1 MEQQNKKHAD
11 YGQQVR
17 VMTLAWM
24 YKENKYCIYE
34 VKTDKTQT
42 PLKTEAFKLLD
53 TVLNS
58 EQGKKMIFQGQIYII
73 GTFFNVIMTFLI
85 KITIC

>member
-1 MEQQNKKHAD
+1 MEKQNKKHAD

-53 TVLNS
+53 TVLNP
-58 EQGKKMIFQGQIYII
+58 EQEKKWFSKGKFI
-73 GTFFNVIMTFLI
+73 
-85 KITIC
+85 

>member
-1 MEQQNKKHAD
+1 
-11 YGQQVR
+11 
-17 VMTLAWM
+17 M
-24 YKENKYCIYE
+24 YKENKYYIYE

-58 EQGKKMIFQGQIYII
+58 EQGKKNDFPRANLY
-73 GTFFNVIMTFLI
+73 NRHLFLM
-85 KITIC
+85 

>member
-1 MEQQNKKHAD
+1 MEKQNKKHAD

-53 TVLNS
+53 TVLNP
-58 EQGKKMIFQGQIYII
+58 EQGKKKIFQEQIYII
-73 GTFFNVIMTFLI
+73 GTFF
-85 KITIC
+85 